1 MFREIAKAKI
11 QHNHDNA
18 DTVET
23 TDRIYKPSYTI
34 EFDRRGEVLLYS
46 CEPMK
51 HLEVYL
57 KYPYVLYES
66 AIPLALFTL
75 YVNPFNL
82 EWYWNYA
89 CLVYS
94 AVGKIGLHSLVA

>member
-1 MFREIAKAKI
+1 MHREIAKAKI
-11 QHNHDNA
+11 QDIYDNA
-18 DTVET
+18 DTLET
-23 TDRIYKPSYTI
+23 TDRIYKPSYTL
-34 EFDRRGEVLLYS
+34 EFNRKGELLLYS

-66 AIPLALFTL
+66 LIPLSLFTL

-94 AVGKIGLHSLVA
+94 CTGSLG